1 MTEVDARRAAR
12 LAVMEDFRS
21 AGRPRWI
28 RVDGPS
34 MGPLIAPGTW
44 LLVDFGPVRPRIGR
58 VVLAWLGHEF
68 VVHRIVRVRGDEV
81 LLQGDAESRADRPV
95 SRRDLYGGVRAIRAN
110 GVSTSVGCDG
120 TLGQLIAIASRTA
133 ARAVVA
139 TQRVADSLP
148 SPIGRVLIRP
158 TGAITRAPVQIVVTM
173 ALVVQGIAVRAGARS
188 T

>member
-1 MTEVDARRAAR
+1 MTEIDARRAAR
-12 LAVMEDFRS
+12 LAVMEDFRA

-81 LLQGDAESRADRPV
+81 LLQGDAESRADSPILRCN
-95 SRRDLYGGVRAIRAN
+95 LYGGVRAIRAN
-110 GVSTSVGCDG
+110 GVSTTVGCDG
-120 TLGQLIAIASRTA
+120 MLGQLIAIASRTA

-139 TQRVADSLP
+139 AQRAVARLP
-148 SPIGRVLIRP
+148 VPIGRMLIRSI
-158 TGAITRAPVQIVVTM
+158 GAFARVPVQVVVSM
-173 ALVVQGIAVRAGARS
+173 ALVAQGIAVRAGARS